1 MDPITPL
8 SKQELEN
15 RGWQMTTVENP
26 TPDPGPTVVQQ
37 MRLEF
42 ATIKAYKG
50 SEGRSRTL
58 RFKLFGVAEA
68 DLPNIRLEFGRFIKT
83 RHTAASGLA
92 PKGDAPSSEYAAN
105 NDHYQCKGFIVPN
118 PKRRH
123 GSEFNPGTRTYPYG
137 GYALGRPFM
146 VPQDGFIATG
156 VSDTW
161 RKPLMFLDGSTALIS
176 RTRLQPS
183 VNNTGLFNAVDPNPD
198 ITFERATGSPDA
210 DTVLTLTDFL
220 AGFVS
225 LFDAGTIT
233 FIGSH
238 RSGSASPVS
247 IQSTPEVEDPLRTL
261 ATLRLPK
268 CGFRLINIVTNETSP
283 ILEFV
288 PVVQLSYT
296 KSGWAVVAH
305 VSYGSYNPKRH
316 LVAKSF
322 NKWL

>member
-8 SKQELEN
+8 TKQELEN

-42 ATIKAYKG
+42 ATTKAYKG
-50 SEGRSRTL
+50 SEGWSRSL
-58 RFKLFGVAEA
+58 RFKLFGVTKA

-83 RHTAASGLA
+83 RHTASSALVDAGA
-92 PKGDAPSSEYAAN
+92 APSSEYANIAGW
-105 NDHYQCKGFIVPN
+105 YQCKGFIVPN
-118 PKRRH
+118 PKRNKMDHRM
-123 GSEFNPGTRTYPYG
+123 PLG
-137 GYALGRPFM
+137 GYALGRPFL

-161 RKPLMFLDGSTALIS
+161 RKPLLFSSGQIAFIS
-176 RTRLQPS
+176 RTRLRPS
-183 VNNTGLFNAVDPNPD
+183 VNNTGIFNAVDPNPD
-198 ITFERATGSPDA
+198 ITLELATGSPGA

-220 AGFVS
+220 VGFVA
-225 LFDAGTIT
+225 LFDDTGTIT
-233 FIGSH
+233 FRGSH
-238 RSGSASPVS
+238 RSGSAQPTS
-247 IQSTPEVEDPLRTL
+247 IQSTPEATNTLITL

-283 ILEFV
+283 VLEFV

-296 KSGWAVVAH
+296 KSGWVVVAH

-316 LVAKSF
+316 SVAAPF
-322 NKWL
+322 TY